1 MDLAY
6 SIQLIFTLSFLG
18 VILYFALRYAKQYQL
33 KHFNR
38 DIEIL
43 DRRHI
48 DHGVVLL
55 IVKVQDKKYLLS
67 AANKDIKL
75 ISEL

>member
-33 KHFNR
+33 KHFNG

-43 DRRHI
+43 DRRPI

-67 AANKDIKL
+67 TANKDIKL

>member
-6 SIQLIFTLSFLG
+6 SIQLIFTLSVLG
-18 VILYFALRYAKQYQL
+18 VVLYFALRYAKQYQL
-33 KHFNR
+33 KHFNG

-43 DRRHI
+43 DRRAI

-67 AANKDIKL
+67 TANKDIKL